1 MMNNL
6 LLSSTL
12 LSILFIPLHA
22 TAWNEMGTKIINSVC
37 DAIKGIELS
46 VEFTYNWHKNSFKI
60 KQCSLIPHINNNDP
74 IQTKFLRQM
83 LCSTIIQTTDSIKNR
98 DAILKK
104 LREKAKNVQAATNKL
119 QAETKDLN
127 KKIQEQ
133 KRLQKEKDL
142 ELIAEINRL
151 KEQLISKF

>member
-1 MMNNL
+1 MNTPL
-6 LLSSTL
+6 LYSTL
-12 LSILFIPLHA
+12 LSTLFVPYNLI
-22 TAWNEMGTKIINSVC
+22 AWNGIGTKIINSLC

-46 VEFTYNWHKNSFKI
+46 VEFTYNWHKNSFKV
-60 KQCSLIPHINNNDP
+60 KQCSLIPHMNNKDSA
-74 IQTKFLRQM
+74 QTKILRQM
-83 LCSTIIQTTDSIKNR
+83 LCSSIIQTTDNIKNR
-98 DAILKK
+98 DAVLKK
-104 LREKAKNVQAATNKL
+104 LREEAKNIQAATNKL
-119 QAETKDLN
+119 QAETEYLN